1 MSFPVRRCHVRRRG
15 FTLIELLVV
24 IAIIAI
30 LIALL
35 LPAVQQAREAARRTQ
50 CRNNL
55 HNIGLALHNYHDAYG
70 MFTFAKGGS
79 TGDFTSGSNTCMG
92 NWDRLSGFI
101 SLLPYLDQAPLYTQI
116 SNGGPAATDCGNPFA
131 VSPGGPFASDWAYQP
146 WQKQVPV
153 LRCPSDRF
161 VGNTPNWGKSNYAFC
176 LGDTIEGNNA
186 NKTWWTPEPRG
197 MFYYQSRMG
206 IQDIKDGASNTIA
219 MGERAL
225 GQAGTREAIADTAVN
240 IAGMPQN
247 PKVCADTV
255 QQGKYLPAVTLSST
269 TWGGAPA
276 WNGMNWADGN
286 PSFVGMTTILPPNSP
301 SCTVGAWD
309 GDWGIFS
316 ASSRHEGGTFVLMG
330 DGAVRFISESIDA
343 GNPSNPSPDTTVAPG
358 TGSLPGG
365 PSPYG
370 VWGSLGTA
378 NGGEPVGEF

>member
-1 MSFPVRRCHVRRRG
+1 MAMFMRFSRPRRG
-15 FTLIELLVV
+15 RRAFTLIELLVV

-55 HNIGLALHNYHDAYG
+55 KQLGLALHNYHDVYG
-70 MFTFAKGGS
+70 VFTYMKGG
-79 TGDFTSGSNTCMG
+79 TGWPRDCGG

-101 SLLPYLDQAPLYTQI
+101 SLLPYMDEAPLYNQI
-116 SNGGPAATDCGNPFA
+116 SSGDANAATDCGPGA
-131 VSPGGPFASDWAYQP
+131 EPGGPFSSDWTYAQ
-146 WQKQVPV
+146 WRHQVPA

-161 VGNTPNWGKSNYAFC
+161 VGNSPGWGKSSYAFC
-176 LGDTIEGNNA
+176 VGDTIEGNNA

-197 MFYYQSRMG
+197 LFYYNSKLG
-206 IQDIKDGASNTIA
+206 IQDIADGSSNTIA
-219 MGERAL
+219 MSERAL
-225 GQAGTREAIADTAVN
+225 GQSGTRSARHDTAVN
-240 IAGMPQN
+240 IGGMPQN
-247 PKVCADTV
+247 PRVCLDTATS
-255 QQGKYLPAVTLSST
+255 GRYNPGVTLSSE

-301 SCTVGAWD
+301 SCTVGSWD

-316 ASSRHEGGTFVLMG
+316 ASSEHSGGVLVLMG
-330 DGAVRFISESIDA
+330 DGAVRFISENIDA
-343 GNPSNPSPDTTVAPG
+343 GNPSSPSPDTTVAPG
-358 TGSLPGG
+358 TGGNPGG

-370 VWGSLGTA
+370 VWGSLGTVGA
-378 NGGEPVGEF
+378 GESAGEF